1 MTTRT
6 NRETSVWTRK
16 TNVLAA
22 GLLLVAAMMAAGMM
36 DAQPAH
42 ASTTFTVNS
51 QQGDGSD
58 ATIADS
64 VKGLFG

>member
-16 TNVLAA
+16 TKVLAA
-22 GLLLVAAMMAAGMM
+22 GLLVAAMMAAGMM

-42 ASTTFTVNS
+42 ASTTFTVNF

>member
-16 TNVLAA
+16 TKVLAA
-22 GLLLVAAMMAAGMM
+22 GLLVAAMMAAGMR

>member
-16 TNVLAA
+16 TNV
-22 GLLLVAAMMAAGMM
+22 LVAAMMAAGMM